1 MNLKSVKPHLH
12 GWGGSTNQ
20 ESVAIFTLQAGFVIS
35 QSPGHLLI
43 DIFSAKFTIG
53 PMLRGRFEVN
63 IKISWGIPVF
73 SLSFIG

>member
-35 QSPGHLLI
+35 TRFNLPVIELIPGKTVQL
-43 DIFSAKFTIG
+43 
-53 PMLRGRFEVN
+53 
-63 IKISWGIPVF
+63 
-73 SLSFIG
+73 SLT